1 MIWGLQNQDS
11 WLAGFTDIQA
21 TELYSHLYKYQQ
33 LINAP
38 LAITVAL
45 AATILPAISA
55 AVAIKNSERVQNR
68 VDFALRLMFM
78 VTVPSAIG
86 FAVLSAPV
94 FEILK
99 YGPGAYLMQ
108 IGSVALILLA
118 MVQVQTSILQG
129 AGKIYIVTFN
139 LILGIIGK
147 IISNYFLIAN
157 KSINIKGAIIG
168 SVICY
173 SIPIILNFHVM
184 KNVLKIRL
192 GIGKLLYKPV
202 VASCMMGII
211 VFAVY
216 KGASLGLFFLKNA
229 YIINMFSLAISVLIG
244 TITYFIVM
252 FLIKGITSEDIDIMP
267 RKFVKYI
274 PKVMLERSKG

>member
-1 MIWGLQNQDS
+1 
-11 WLAGFTDIQA
+11 
-21 TELYSHLYKYQQ
+21 
-33 LINAP
+33 
-38 LAITVAL
+38 
-45 AATILPAISA
+45 
-55 AVAIKNSERVQNR
+55 
-68 VDFALRLMFM
+68 
-78 VTVPSAIG
+78 
-86 FAVLSAPV
+86 
-94 FEILK
+94 
-99 YGPGAYLMQ
+99 MQ

-157 KSINIKGAIIG
+157 KNINIKGAIIG

-202 VASCMMGII
+202 SCLLHDGYNSFCSI
-211 VFAVY
+211 
-216 KGASLGLFFLKNA
+216 
-229 YIINMFSLAISVLIG
+229 
-244 TITYFIVM
+244 
-252 FLIKGITSEDIDIMP
+252 
-267 RKFVKYI
+267 
-274 PKVMLERSKG
+274 